1 VFFVVNTFSIFSEIK
16 EKEMKSWRIW
26 LAIPFFSFTLPSA
39 AVAQQWVNPNFDN
52 QRMDCRD
59 LGYPGQTLIPADN
72 SCITSL
78 LAHSNGLIYG
88 ATSGKTQSYLF
99 LYYKYNNKVHPLGTI
114 AKEKGVHHALVEG
127 KDGEI
132 YIGTGLN
139 MFAPVKLTKDFP
151 VAQYAVEQQ
160 LWKDICAPYANYE
173 GGHIYRYNPPKSDAV
188 RYRIEDPCPVED
200 LGVPVPKNTV
210 YTLTMNP
217 EKTRIYGI
225 SYPDAHFFIFEIAAK
240 KTRDIGEFL
249 GEKVYNGPERHW
261 RTVPRALWC
270 DPETGYVYTSG
281 DNGFIFRFDPKT
293 NKFVKTRIRL
303 PGEYWERLKSE
314 DYPVVECFD
323 TDSRGN
329 LYAATND
336 GYLIRIDL
344 EAEDRVVLGK
354 PRIMR
359 RCRAMKIGLD
369 DRIYMITGELERIC
383 KLHTYD
389 LSGKEGFSELGVLA
403 VDRSPYYQ
411 HHGFS
416 FDCMAIGDDGTVFC
430 GENDRRGKLFLYIPG
445 PGAFKGD
452 YNPTNPVLK
461 RMDYDTPALIPE
473 NL

>member
-1 VFFVVNTFSIFSEIK
+1 
-16 EKEMKSWRIW
+16 MKSWRIC
-26 LAIPFFSFTLPSA
+26 LAVTLFCLILSSA
-39 AVAQQWVNPNFDN
+39 ATAQQWVNPNFDN
-52 QRMDCRD
+52 QRIDCRD

-88 ATSGKTQSYLF
+88 ATSGRTQSSLF
-99 LYYKYNNKVHPLGTI
+99 LYYKYNNKVRPLGTI
-114 AKEKGVHHALVEG
+114 AKETGVHHGLVEG
-127 KDGEI
+127 RDGEI

-139 MFAPVKLTKDFP
+139 MFAPVKLTRDFP
-151 VAQYAVEQQ
+151 VALHAIEEQ
-160 LWKDICAPYANYE
+160 LWKDICTPYANYE
-173 GGHIYRYNPPKSDAV
+173 GGHIYRYIPKTGDVV
-188 RYRIEDPCPVED
+188 RRLAEDPCPVED
-200 LGVPVPKNTV
+200 LGIPVPKNTV
-210 YTLTMNP
+210 YAMTMNP
-217 EKTRIYGI
+217 DKTKIYGV
-225 SYPDAHFFIFEIAAK
+225 SYPDAHFFIFDIATK
-240 KTRDIGEFL
+240 KTRDLGEFL

-261 RTVPRALWC
+261 RSVPRALWC
-270 DPETGYVYTSG
+270 DPKTGYVYTSG
-281 DNGFIFRFDPKT
+281 DNGFIIRLDPKT
-293 NKFVKTRIRL
+293 SKFEKTGIRL

-344 EAEDRVVLGK
+344 EAGDRVVLGK

-359 RCRAMKIGLD
+359 RCRAMKVGMD
-369 DRIYMITGELERIC
+369 DKIYMITGELDRIC

-416 FDCMAIGDDGTVFC
+416 FDCMAIGADGTVFC

>member
-1 VFFVVNTFSIFSEIK
+1 MLYFLVVGHLQQTDIFGHSQGPDEI
-16 EKEMKSWRIW
+16 EDGVGQGDVDEHVD
-26 LAIPFFSFTLPSA
+26 
-39 AVAQQWVNPNFDN
+39 AVKDITDDQNQQHGLSGDGAGAQ
-52 QRMDCRD
+52 
-59 LGYPGQTLIPADN
+59 
-72 SCITSL
+72 
-78 LAHSNGLIYG
+78 H
-88 ATSGKTQSYLF
+88 
-99 LYYKYNNKVHPLGTI
+99 
-114 AKEKGVHHALVEG
+114 
-127 KDGEI
+127 
-132 YIGTGLN
+132 
-139 MFAPVKLTKDFP
+139 
-151 VAQYAVEQQ
+151 AVEHQ
-160 LWKDICAPYANYE
+160 LWKDIQTHYAGYA
-173 GGHIYRYNPPKSDAV
+173 GGHIYRYNPKKGDVV

-200 LGVPVPKNTV
+200 LGIPVPKNSI
-210 YTLTMNP
+210 YAMTMNP

-225 SYPDAHFFIFEIAAK
+225 SYPDAHFFVFDIATK
-240 KTRDIGEFL
+240 KTGDMGEFL
-249 GEKVYNGPERHW
+249 GAKVYNGPERFW

-270 DPETGYVYTSG
+270 DRNTGNVYTSG
-281 DNGFIFRFDPKT
+281 DNGFIVRFNPKT
-293 NKFVKTRIRL
+293 NTFEKTRIRL

-344 EAEDRVVLGK
+344 AAEERVVLGK
-354 PRIMR
+354 PRLMR
-359 RCRAMKIGLD
+359 RCRAMSVGLD
-369 DRIYMITGELERIC
+369 DKIYMITGELDRIC

-416 FDCMAIGDDGTVFC
+416 FDCMAIGTDGTVFC